1 MTDELSDKDSFADDE
16 EVDEENLISP
26 AMVKKVTYLIHKLAE
41 QKGKDYKDIQKKC
54 RNMFKYENLAKI
66 SKEQGHAIINKLIEL
81 TGGEEEKPQLPTKPD
96 DGLKNKGAKVTDE
109 GNEHLSKSP
118 DKNWDRNKDVFSD
131 NQKEVAKIAVI
142 MKFTAREANTIVAEE
157 LQSSGLSESNK
168 AQLIERFAVTLF
180 IEAMKRGLGR

>member
-1 MTDELSDKDSFADDE
+1 MTDELSDKDPFADAE

-54 RNMFKYENLAKI
+54 RSLFKYENLAKV

-96 DGLKNKGAKVTDE
+96 DELKNKGAKVTDDNPTNQGE
-109 GNEHLSKSP
+109 KIEEQKNENKEAVKDDDVVTATMREAIRAAVDITLKEVV
-118 DKNWDRNKDVFSD
+118 DKDVPV
-131 NQKEVAKIAVI
+131 Q
-142 MKFTAREANTIVAEE
+142 
-157 LQSSGLSESNK
+157 
-168 AQLIERFAVTLF
+168 
-180 IEAMKRGLGR
+180 GLGGFVLEIGKVIFDAKMDEGAKDGK